1 MAFDA
6 FISYS
11 HAADGRL
18 APALQN
24 GLQRLGKSVFARRAL
39 RVFRDETGLS
49 TNPHLW
55 GSIEEALDGSEWF
68 VLLASPDAAAS
79 EWVGREVESWL
90 ARDRLER
97 LLLVV
102 TDGDLEF
109 QEDGRIDRERTT
121 CLPPPLLAALTAEP
135 RWLDLRWA
143 RDETQLDLRNG
154 RFRAA
159 VADLAAPIHGVAK
172 EDLEGEDVRQQ
183 RRARRLA
190 IAGVSVVGALAIAA
204 GIAAVVAVGQQ
215 HRARAATK
223 RAVARS
229 LAAESRSLS
238 DTDID
243 LSLLLAVEGIRRDD
257 SFETRSSL
265 LSALDA
271 GRRIDRFAHGLPS
284 DISDLALAPDRSTLW
299 LVRANGLIQSYD
311 PKTLT
316 RKAIQPFAES
326 ASPWALT
333 LSRDGRR
340 LAYSNARGVRVVDAK
355 TRKELAR
362 FPFPNTSLEFDR
374 TGDRLLVVSV
384 SPPRVT
390 LVDVPT
396 GRTLGRLGLAA
407 HTFAQWPSATFLEN
421 GGVVATTDGL
431 FLRRYDSA
439 LRPRGPQ
446 SPKQTIAA
454 QALHGSPDGKRI
466 ALVGGKDVALL
477 DAKTLEPVGP
487 PVATRGS
494 RVIHVSFTP
503 DGSRLAIS
511 GDDGSV
517 IVISTADA
525 SEVADFAGLTGN
537 TESQILDSSRVLSV
551 SITNSQAVVWKLGV
565 APGPG
570 VARPGGGQIGT
581 LSTEDGPG
589 TEIWTASGK
598 VFRRVRGKVLSAS
611 LGKGMRDG
619 SGLSIDRNGHR
630 AAVAAGPTGH
640 SLFGGTVVSIM
651 NLDTMRVVRTI
662 AMPPRFGEA
671 ISLAFSP
678 NGKRLAVGS
687 TLGYFSVVDPATG
700 RPVLRP
706 TPISSIRWVLTSLVW
721 TPDGRRVF
729 VGGQAGVLYGFDA
742 RTWKLRSKTPL
753 TAEASLTG
761 SAVSPDGSCLVVPSE
776 SGQVFKIDPVTGAEQ
791 GTPFAV
797 RGTQLQAAAVS
808 GDGSVVAALGRD
820 GRLQLWDSR
829 TQRPLGPAL
838 SSHAGFASALAP
850 TGTEG
855 FVTGGIEDPGIVE
868 WNLTPSSWTAAACRR
883 VQRNLTAAEWTTYVG
898 SGSRHRTCTAFP

>member
-1 MAFDA
+1 MTFDA

-18 APALQN
+18 APAIQN

-55 GSIEEALDGSEWF
+55 GSIEEALGGSQWF
-68 VLLASPDAAAS
+68 VLLASPEAAAS
-79 EWVGREVESWL
+79 GWVEREVESWL
-90 ARDRLER
+90 ALDRLGR

-109 QEDGRIDRERTT
+109 HEDGRLDSVRTT
-121 CLPPPLLAALTAEP
+121 CLPRPLLAALTAEP

-154 RFRAA
+154 RFRAS

-190 IAGVSVVGALAIAA
+190 IAGVSVVGALAVAA
-204 GIAAVVAVGQQ
+204 GIASVIAVGQQ

-243 LSLLLAVEGIRRDD
+243 LSLLLAVEGFRRDN

-265 LSALDA
+265 LSALDT
-271 GRRIDRFAHGLPS
+271 GRRIEQFVHGLPT
-284 DISDLALAPDRSTLW
+284 DVSDLAFAPDRSTLW
-299 LVRANGLIQSYD
+299 LVRANGRIQAYD
-311 PKTLT
+311 PMTL
-316 RKAIQPFAES
+316 RKKATQPLIEG

-333 LSRDGRR
+333 VSRDGRR
-340 LAYSNARGVRVVDAK
+340 LAYSNALGVRVVDVR

-374 TGDRLLVVSV
+374 TGKRLLVVSV

-390 LVDVPT
+390 LVDVST
-396 GRTLGRLGLAA
+396 RRTLGRLGLAA
-407 HTFAQWPSATFLEN
+407 QTFAQWPSATFLAN
-421 GGVVATTDGL
+421 GGVVATIDGL
-431 FLRRYDSA
+431 FLRRYDGA
-439 LRPRGPQ
+439 LRPEGPK
-446 SPKQTIAA
+446 SPKQSIAA
-454 QALHGSPDGKRI
+454 QALYGSPDGKRI

-503 DGSRLAIS
+503 SGSRLAIS

-517 IVISTADA
+517 IVISAADA
-525 SEVADFAGLTGN
+525 SEIAAFAGLTGN

-551 SITNSQAVVWKLGV
+551 STTNGHAVVWKLGV

-570 VARPGGGQIGT
+570 VARSGGGQIGT
-581 LSTEDGPG
+581 LSTQAGRG
-589 TEIWTASGK
+589 TEIWTADGK
-598 VFRRVRGKVLSAS
+598 IFRRANGKVLSGS

-619 SGLSIDRNGHR
+619 SGLSIDRAGHR
-630 AAVAAGPTGH
+630 AAVAAGPVRH
-640 SLFGGTVVSIM
+640 SLFGGTLVSIV

-662 AMPPRFGEA
+662 VMPSLFGEA

-678 NGKRLAVGS
+678 NGKRLAIGS
-687 TLGYFSVVDPATG
+687 TLGYLSVVDPGTG
-700 RPVLRP
+700 RSVLRP
-706 TPISSIRWVLTSLVW
+706 TPVSSIRWVLTSLVW

-729 VGGQAGVLYGFDA
+729 VGGQAGVLYGFDPH
-742 RTWKLRSKTPL
+742 TWKLRSKTRL
-753 TAEASLTG
+753 TDETSLTG
-761 SAVSPDGSCLVVPSE
+761 SAVSPDGTYLVVPSE
-776 SGQVFKIDPVTGAEQ
+776 SGQVFKIDPESGAEL

-820 GRLQLWDSR
+820 GRLQLWDSQ

-850 TGTEG
+850 LGKEG
-855 FVTGGIEDPGIVE
+855 FVTGGIEEPGIVE
-868 WNLTPSSWTAAACRR
+868 WNLTPSSWAAAACRR
-883 VQRNLTAAEWTTYVG
+883 VQRNLTVAEWATYVG
-898 SGSRHRTCTAFP
+898 SGSRHRTCTAFA